1 MGFASASRAGVDP
14 RDRVRLLHIC
24 SKLIR
29 FVQAALFRAN
39 NRSRLFA
46 KTDVKLK
53 LDSRHFLSIKLGCS
67 LYFYPRYAVSA
78 QSVNA
83 SD

>member
-1 MGFASASRAGVDP
+1 LRRLAVLVLTPAIESGFFTFV
-14 RDRVRLLHIC
+14 H
-24 SKLIR
+24 LIK

-39 NRSRLFA
+39 NLFRLFA
-46 KTDVKLK
+46 KTDVNGK

-67 LYFYPRYAVSA
+67 LYFYLRYAVSA

>member
-24 SKLIR
+24 SLT
-29 FVQAALFRAN
+29 VQAALFRAN
-39 NRSRLFA
+39 NRSHLFA
-46 KTDVKLK
+46 KIDVKSK
-53 LDSRHFLSIKLGCS
+53 LDSRHFLLFNLGAHCISIPTL
-67 LYFYPRYAVSA
+67 SA